1 MPGVLRHFVK
11 VARHAPVQLAI
22 GLFSV
27 RPVGRE
33 VAFAARREVV
43 VNRFAAGFAKSVDH
57 VEHAAA
63 DACAK
68 VIDMHAGFIS
78 QFFHRRD
85 VAVGQVHHV
94 NVVAHAGAIFGW
106 VVVAEYRQ
114 RFTTADRDL
123 RDIRHQVV
131 RDALRIFTHI
141 ARRMRADRVEVAQQ
155 RDAPV
160 RLRFL
165 QVSEDLLDHQ
175 LAFTVRALRS
185 PGREAFDIRDFW
197 LVAVHGGGGAEN
209 KVFHARGAH
218 GGNEFQCAGHVVVV
232 VFQRLG
238 DGFADGFQAGEMDH
252 RFNSVIVKD
261 FRHQRFVTNV
271 AFDKGGAF
279 PAETFN
285 DWQYAAFTVAEI
297 VENNHFV
304 SLQ

>member
-1 MPGVLRHFVK
+1 MY
-11 VARHAPVQLAI
+11 
-22 GLFSV
+22 
-27 RPVGRE
+27 
-33 VAFAARREVV
+33 
-43 VNRFAAGFAKSVDH
+43 
-57 VEHAAA
+57 
-63 DACAK
+63 
-68 VIDMHAGFIS
+68 AGFIG

-85 VAVGQVHHV
+85 VAVCQVHHV

-114 RFTTADRDL
+114 RFTTANRDL

-131 RDALRIFTHI
+131 RNTLRIFPHI
-141 ARRMRADRVEVAQQ
+141 ARRMRADRIEVAQQ
-155 RDAPV
+155 RNAPV

-165 QVSEDLLDHQ
+165 QVGQDLLNHQ
-175 LAFTVRALRS
+175 LAFTVRALRRT
-185 PGREAFDIRDFW
+185 GREAFDVRDFG
-197 LVAVHGGGGAEN
+197 LVAVDGRGGAEN

-218 GGNEFQCAGHVVVV
+218 GGNEFQCAGYVVVV
-232 VFQRLG
+232 VLERLS
-238 DGFADGFQAGEMDH
+238 DGFSDGFQAGEMDH
-252 RFNSVIVKD
+252 RFNGVIVEN

-285 DWQYAAFTVAEI
+285 DWQYAALTVAEI